1 MLKAAGHQSRSPLY
15 AQLASMIGTF
25 LRIDLPV
32 LGFVDEFV
40 LYTDVDV
47 LFVQDVTLDD
57 FSPLPKYYTV
67 GTEASGNSSHIDS
80 KVPITGDGHFRS
92 VTDALT
98 NAEMS
103 WRPPPSSVRSIGYGN
118 AGIMLIN
125 VPWMRRTYDEFV
137 AWTFSGANVARGL
150 HFGPFGPGDQGAYN
164 QFYTGKFNVHRWPL
178 FNWKP
183 YWGYNPR
190 AKLVHFHGP
199 KPDDYIV
206 YRVTGQVTHKALTT
220 LLRRC
225 REGRAS
231 SSPASS
237 AAQNLND
244 IHGWGC
250 YRYTEV
256 YLKWR
261 RVVEKNLTM
270 PDWE

>member
-1 MLKAAGHQSRSPLY
+1 MLTFSLCRRAHDSRGATSCIPH
-15 AQLASMIGTF
+15 ACETRTF
-25 LRIDLPV
+25 DSRRA
-32 LGFVDEFV
+32 
-40 LYTDVDV
+40 
-47 LFVQDVTLDD
+47 QDVTLDD
-57 FSPLPKYYTV
+57 FAPLPKYYTV
-67 GTEASGNSSHIDS
+67 GTEANGNSSHIDS

-103 WRPPPSSVRSIGYGN
+103 WRPPPSFTRSIGYGN

-137 AWTFSGANVARGL
+137 AWTFSGVNIARGL

-199 KPDDYIV
+199 KA
-206 YRVTGQVTHKALTT
+206 RGKAF
-220 LLRRC
+220 
-225 REGRAS
+225 
-231 SSPASS
+231 SPVLS
-237 AAQNLND
+237 
-244 IHGWGC
+244 GGC
-250 YRYTEV
+250 V
-256 YLKWR
+256 
-261 RVVEKNLTM
+261 
-270 PDWE
+270 